1 MSRYPSLGAQL
12 AAIKELSLKDVG
24 RENFVDIHTWYW
36 KACNCNS
43 SSHCDTS
50 VLGDKEIER
59 IAAIFAENFD

>member
-1 MSRYPSLGAQL
+1 MTRHPSLGAQL

-24 RENFVDIHTWYW
+24 RENFVDIHTWYV
-36 KACNCNS
+36 KANDGKTD
-43 SSHCDTS
+43 HCDTS